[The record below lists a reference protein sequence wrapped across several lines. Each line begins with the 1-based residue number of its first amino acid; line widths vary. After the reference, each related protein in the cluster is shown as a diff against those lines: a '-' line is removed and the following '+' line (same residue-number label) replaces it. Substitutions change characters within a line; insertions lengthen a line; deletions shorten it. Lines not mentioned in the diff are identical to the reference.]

1 MLDEQLI
8 LGDDGDEGN
17 SDGNANNNNS
27 QSRHA
32 PATPLITTPAAAP
45 SSSSPPG
52 ITCTRSTALGLP
64 SPIVAGLFGGV
75 SSDHDE
81 RDGDKDGYTTKGNIA
96 GGGSGDSLA
105 DRRGGD
111 KIGKLRDG
119 VAVSIVAAGAAG
131 GVGGGR
137 TISRGGPPPP
147 RKGSKLGLG
156 PRARTVPIRASDLAK
171 ADTKKDSPEGG

>member
-1 MLDEQLI
+1 MQPI
-8 LGDDGDEGN
+8 LGDDDDGN
-17 SDGNANNNNS
+17 SNGNGSSKNNNS

-64 SPIVAGLFGGV
+64 SPIVAGLFGGGNN
-75 SSDHDE
+75 DHDE
-81 RDGDKDGYTTKGNIA
+81 RDDDEDGYTAKGNIVDD
-96 GGGSGDSLA
+96 GSDGHV
-105 DRRGGD
+105 DRRGGE
-111 KIGKLRDG
+111 KIGKLREG
-119 VAVSIVAAGAAG
+119 VAGSIDAAAAGG

-137 TISRGGPPPP
+137 SIARGSPPPP